1 MTTTPTP
8 TTTTAKEQGWLRRAP
23 LVAVVVA
30 AVVGAVFLRDV
41 LSFEALA
48 AHREALI
55 AFRDANYVATLAIFL
70 LAYVAIV
77 AFSVPGATVATLT
90 GGFLFGVFPGVVWN
104 VAAAGTGAC
113 LIFLAVRAGWGER
126 LAAKMDAADGRM
138 GRIKAGIDENQWSML
153 FLLRLLPLVPFF
165 AANVIPALLGVRLSR
180 FALTTYLGIVPGTLV
195 YTAVGAGLG
204 DVFDRGEVP
213 DMGVILTPPILLPI
227 LGLSALAALPVAVK
241 LWRGRR

>member
-1 MTTTPTP
+1 
-8 TTTTAKEQGWLRRAP
+8 LRRAP
-23 LVAVVVA
+23 LVVVVLV
-30 AVVGAVFLRDV
+30 AVAGAVFLRDAV
-41 LSFEALA
+41 GFDTLA

-55 AFRDANYVATLAIFL
+55 AFRDANYAATLAVFL
-70 LAYVAIV
+70 LVYVALV
-77 AFSVPGATVATLT
+77 AFSIPGATVATLT

-113 LIFLAVRAGWGER
+113 LIFLAVRTGWGEG
-126 LAAKMDAADGRM
+126 LAARMDAADGRI

-153 FLLRLLPLVPFF
+153 FLLRFLPLVPFF

-180 FALTTYLGIVPGTLV
+180 FAVTTYLGIIPGTLV

-204 DVFDRGEVP
+204 EVFDRGEMP

-227 LGLSALAALPVAVK
+227 LGLSALAALPLVMK
-241 LWRGRR
+241 LWRGRKA